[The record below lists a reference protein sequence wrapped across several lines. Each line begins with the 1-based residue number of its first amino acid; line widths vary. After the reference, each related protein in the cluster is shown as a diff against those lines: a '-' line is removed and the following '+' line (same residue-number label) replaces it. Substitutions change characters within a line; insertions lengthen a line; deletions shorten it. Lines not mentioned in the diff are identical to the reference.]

1 MPQIEII
8 LGIPL
13 IGYLD
18 GWMKI
23 HIKKGNKQ
31 YGPYPEAQVKM
42 LLEQRTVSASD
53 SACIEGTSQWIT
65 VEEALNSS
73 SPVQEAPS
81 TPSPI
86 PQPLSPNYVIVKG
99 FDMPFEQLVNFLIK
113 FWFASLLAGV
123 VVAIPVFLLYALA
136 AS

>member
-1 MPQIEII
+1 MDENT
-8 LGIPL
+8 
-13 IGYLD
+13 
-18 GWMKI
+18 
-23 HIKKGNKQ
+23 HKKGDKQ